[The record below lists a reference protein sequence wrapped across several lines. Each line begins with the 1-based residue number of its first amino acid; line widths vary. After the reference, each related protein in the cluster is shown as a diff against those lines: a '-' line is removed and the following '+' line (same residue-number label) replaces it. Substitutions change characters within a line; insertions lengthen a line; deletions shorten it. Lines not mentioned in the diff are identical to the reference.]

1 MGGFALET
9 IPRVNSLKNKFQFYW
24 FMPKQQAIVL
34 INLKPDSEGTAKALS
49 AMPEVSEFHGL
60 YGIYDIIVFV
70 EAESMSELKDVINT
84 KIRRL
89 EAINS
94 TLTMIVG

>member
-1 MGGFALET
+1 MSKE
-9 IPRVNSLKNKFQFYW
+9 
-24 FMPKQQAIVL
+24 MAIVL
-34 INLKPDSEGTAKALS
+34 INMKPDAEGIGASLKAIEGVK
-49 AMPEVSEFHGL
+49 EVRGL

-70 EAESMSELKDVINT
+70 EAETMSALKDIINT

-89 EAINS
+89 EDINA

>member
-1 MGGFALET
+1 MAKE
-9 IPRVNSLKNKFQFYW
+9 
-24 FMPKQQAIVL
+24 MAIVL
-34 INLKPDSEGTAKALS
+34 INMKPDTEGIADPLS
-49 AMPEVSEFHGL
+49 AIAGVTEVHGL

-70 EAESMSELKDVINT
+70 EAESMSALKDIINS

-89 EAINS
+89 ADINA

>member
-1 MGGFALET
+1 MP
-9 IPRVNSLKNKFQFYW
+9 IW
-24 FMPKQQAIVL
+24 DMPKQQAIVL
-34 INLKPDSEGTAKALS
+34 INMKPDQEDIGEKLSE
-49 AMPEVSEFHGL
+49 MPEVAEWHGL

-70 EAESMSELKDVINT
+70 ESDSMSDLKDVINA

-89 EAINS
+89 EGINS

>member
-1 MGGFALET
+1 M
-9 IPRVNSLKNKFQFYW
+9 LKE
-24 FMPKQQAIVL
+24 MAIVL
-34 INLKPDSEGTAKALS
+34 INMKPDAEGIADSLKAIEGVT
-49 AMPEVSEFHGL
+49 EVRGL

-70 EAESMSELKDVINT
+70 EAGSMSALKDIINT

-89 EAINS
+89 GDINA

>member
-1 MGGFALET
+1 
-9 IPRVNSLKNKFQFYW
+9 
-24 FMPKQQAIVL
+24 MPKQQAIVL
-34 INLKPDSEGTAKALS
+34 INMKPDAEEGIAQTLKE
-49 AMPEVSEFHGL
+49 MPEVSEVHGL

-70 EAESMSELKDVINT
+70 EADSMSELKDVINA

-89 EAINS
+89 EAINA

>member
-1 MGGFALET
+1 MSTE
-9 IPRVNSLKNKFQFYW
+9 
-24 FMPKQQAIVL
+24 MAIVL
-34 INLKPDSEGTAKALS
+34 INMKPDAEGIAESLMAIEGVK
-49 AMPEVSEFHGL
+49 EVRGL

-70 EAESMSELKDVINT
+70 EAETLSEVKDIINT

-89 EAINS
+89 GDINA

>member
-1 MGGFALET
+1 
-9 IPRVNSLKNKFQFYW
+9 
-24 FMPKQQAIVL
+24 MPKQQAIVL
-34 INLKPDSEGTAKALS
+34 INLKPEAEGTAEALS

-70 EAESMSELKDVINT
+70 ESESMSELKDVINT

>member
-1 MGGFALET
+1 MSKE
-9 IPRVNSLKNKFQFYW
+9 
-24 FMPKQQAIVL
+24 MAIVL
-34 INLKPDSEGTAKALS
+34 INMKPDAEGIADSLNAVEGVV
-49 AMPEVSEFHGL
+49 EVHGL

-70 EAESMSELKDVINT
+70 EAESMSALKDVINT

-89 EAINS
+89 GGINA

>member
-1 MGGFALET
+1 MSNE
-9 IPRVNSLKNKFQFYW
+9 
-24 FMPKQQAIVL
+24 MAIVL
-34 INLKPDSEGTAKALS
+34 INMKPDAEGITESLNAIDGVK
-49 AMPEVSEFHGL
+49 EVHGL

-70 EAESMSELKDVINT
+70 EAESMSALKDVINT

-89 EAINS
+89 GDINA

>member
-1 MGGFALET
+1 MVNISNSSSGFYFDMSNE
-9 IPRVNSLKNKFQFYW
+9 
-24 FMPKQQAIVL
+24 MAIVL
-34 INLKPDSEGTAKALS
+34 INMKPDAEGITESLNAIEGVK
-49 AMPEVSEFHGL
+49 EVHGL

-70 EAESMSELKDVINT
+70 EAESMSALKDIINT

-89 EAINS
+89 GDINA

>member
-1 MGGFALET
+1 MSTE
-9 IPRVNSLKNKFQFYW
+9 
-24 FMPKQQAIVL
+24 MAIVL
-34 INLKPDSEGTAKALS
+34 INMKPDAEGIAEALTAIEGVK
-49 AMPEVSEFHGL
+49 EVRGL

-70 EAESMSELKDVINT
+70 EAETLSEVKDIINT

-89 EAINS
+89 GDINA

>member
-1 MGGFALET
+1 MSNE
-9 IPRVNSLKNKFQFYW
+9 
-24 FMPKQQAIVL
+24 MAIVL
-34 INLKPDSEGTAKALS
+34 INMKPDAEGITESLNAIEGVK
-49 AMPEVSEFHGL
+49 EVHGL

-70 EAESMSELKDVINT
+70 EAESMSALKDIINT

-89 EAINS
+89 GDINA

>member
-1 MGGFALET
+1 MSKE
-9 IPRVNSLKNKFQFYW
+9 
-24 FMPKQQAIVL
+24 MAIVL
-34 INLKPDSEGTAKALS
+34 INMKPDAEGTADSLKAIEGVT
-49 AMPEVSEFHGL
+49 EVRGL

-70 EAESMSELKDVINT
+70 EAESMSTLKDIINT

-89 EAINS
+89 GDINA

>member
-1 MGGFALET
+1 M
-9 IPRVNSLKNKFQFYW
+9 SKD
-24 FMPKQQAIVL
+24 MAIVL
-34 INLKPDSEGTAKALS
+34 INMKPDAEGIADSLRAISGVT
-49 AMPEVSEFHGL
+49 EVHGL

-70 EAESMSELKDVINT
+70 EAYSMSLLKDIINS

-89 EAINS
+89 KDINA

>member
-1 MGGFALET
+1 
-9 IPRVNSLKNKFQFYW
+9 
-24 FMPKQQAIVL
+24 MPKQQAIVL
-34 INLKPDSEGTAKALS
+34 INLKPDVEEGISNTLKS
-49 AMPEVSEFHGL
+49 MPEVSEVHAL
-60 YGIYDIIVFV
+60 YGIYDIIVFL
-70 EAESMSELKDVINT
+70 EAEKMSELKDAINT

>member
-1 MGGFALET
+1 MSKE
-9 IPRVNSLKNKFQFYW
+9 
-24 FMPKQQAIVL
+24 MAIVL
-34 INLKPDSEGTAKALS
+34 INMKPDAEGIGDSLKAIEGVK
-49 AMPEVSEFHGL
+49 EVRGL

-70 EAESMSELKDVINT
+70 EAETMSALKDIINT

-89 EAINS
+89 EDINA

>member
-1 MGGFALET
+1 MSKE
-9 IPRVNSLKNKFQFYW
+9 
-24 FMPKQQAIVL
+24 MAIVL
-34 INLKPDSEGTAKALS
+34 INMKPDAEGIADSLKAIEGVT
-49 AMPEVSEFHGL
+49 EVRGL

-70 EAESMSELKDVINT
+70 EAGSMSALKDIINT

-89 EAINS
+89 GDINA

>member
-1 MGGFALET
+1 MAKE
-9 IPRVNSLKNKFQFYW
+9 
-24 FMPKQQAIVL
+24 MAIVL
-34 INLKPDSEGTAKALS
+34 INMKPDADGIADSLS
-49 AMPEVSEFHGL
+49 AIAGVTEVHGL

-70 EAESMSELKDVINT
+70 EAESMSALKDIINS

-89 EAINS
+89 DDINA

>member
-1 MGGFALET
+1 MSTE
-9 IPRVNSLKNKFQFYW
+9 
-24 FMPKQQAIVL
+24 MAIVL
-34 INLKPDSEGTAKALS
+34 INMKPDAEGIAESLTAIEGVK
-49 AMPEVSEFHGL
+49 EVCGL

-70 EAESMSELKDVINT
+70 EAETLSEVKNIINT

-89 EAINS
+89 GDINA

>member
-1 MGGFALET
+1 MSTE
-9 IPRVNSLKNKFQFYW
+9 
-24 FMPKQQAIVL
+24 MAIVL
-34 INLKPDSEGTAKALS
+34 INMKPDAEGIAESLA
-49 AMPEVSEFHGL
+49 AIEGIREVHGL

-70 EAESMSELKDVINT
+70 EAETLSEVKEIINT

-89 EAINS
+89 RDINA

>member
-1 MGGFALET
+1 MVKE
-9 IPRVNSLKNKFQFYW
+9 
-24 FMPKQQAIVL
+24 MAIVL
-34 INLKPDSEGTAKALS
+34 INMKPDAEGITGSLGAIAGVT
-49 AMPEVSEFHGL
+49 EVHGL

-70 EAESMSELKDVINT
+70 EAESMSALKDIINS

-89 EAINS
+89 EDINA

>member
-1 MGGFALET
+1 M
-9 IPRVNSLKNKFQFYW
+9 
-24 FMPKQQAIVL
+24 L
-34 INLKPDSEGTAKALS
+34 INLKPEAEGTGEALS
-49 AMPEVSEFHGL
+49 VIPEVVEFHGL

-70 EAESMSELKDVINT
+70 EADSMSELKDVINT

>member
-1 MGGFALET
+1 MSKE
-9 IPRVNSLKNKFQFYW
+9 
-24 FMPKQQAIVL
+24 MAIVL
-34 INLKPDSEGTAKALS
+34 INMKPDSEGIADFLKAIEGVT
-49 AMPEVSEFHGL
+49 EVRGL

-70 EAESMSELKDVINT
+70 EAESMSTLKDIINT

-89 EAINS
+89 GDINA

>member
-1 MGGFALET
+1 MSKE
-9 IPRVNSLKNKFQFYW
+9 
-24 FMPKQQAIVL
+24 MAIVL
-34 INLKPDSEGTAKALS
+34 INMKPDAKGIADSLNAIEGVT
-49 AMPEVSEFHGL
+49 EVRGL

-70 EAESMSELKDVINT
+70 EAESMSTLKDIINT

-89 EAINS
+89 GDINA

>member
-1 MGGFALET
+1 MAKE
-9 IPRVNSLKNKFQFYW
+9 
-24 FMPKQQAIVL
+24 MAIVL
-34 INLKPDSEGTAKALS
+34 INMKPDAEGIADSLS
-49 AMPEVSEFHGL
+49 AIAGVTEVNGL

-70 EAESMSELKDVINT
+70 EAESMSALKDIINS

-89 EAINS
+89 EDINA

>member
-1 MGGFALET
+1 
-9 IPRVNSLKNKFQFYW
+9 
-24 FMPKQQAIVL
+24 MPAQKAIVL
-34 INLKPDSEGTAKALS
+34 INLKPDIEEGINEKLS
-49 AMPEVSEFHGL
+49 GYPEVTEVHGL

-70 EAESMSELKDVINT
+70 EAESMSDLKDVINT

>member
-1 MGGFALET
+1 MSTE
-9 IPRVNSLKNKFQFYW
+9 
-24 FMPKQQAIVL
+24 MAIVL
-34 INLKPDSEGTAKALS
+34 INMKPDAEGIAESLTAIDGII
-49 AMPEVSEFHGL
+49 EVHGL

-70 EAESMSELKDVINT
+70 EAETLSEVKDIINT

-89 EAINS
+89 GDINA

>member
-1 MGGFALET
+1 
-9 IPRVNSLKNKFQFYW
+9 
-24 FMPKQQAIVL
+24 
-34 INLKPDSEGTAKALS
+34 
-49 AMPEVSEFHGL
+49 MPEVSEFHGL

>member
-1 MGGFALET
+1 MSKE
-9 IPRVNSLKNKFQFYW
+9 
-24 FMPKQQAIVL
+24 MAIVL
-34 INLKPDSEGTAKALS
+34 INMKPDAEGIGDSLKAIEGVT
-49 AMPEVSEFHGL
+49 EVRGL

-70 EAESMSELKDVINT
+70 EAESMSALKDIINT

-89 EAINS
+89 EDINA

>member
-1 MGGFALET
+1 M
-9 IPRVNSLKNKFQFYW
+9 
-24 FMPKQQAIVL
+24 L
-34 INLKPDSEGTAKALS
+34 INLKPDVEEGIDDTLAKL
-49 AMPEVSEFHGL
+49 PEVTEVHGL